1 MPDEGGEKRMLKM
14 TARFIYRRNL
24 LREKVLAW
32 LKEENGAT
40 VAEYALVLALVVVVL
55 IGALGGLGQALKDK
69 IEQLKTMIEGA
80 G

>member
-1 MPDEGGEKRMLKM
+1 MLKM